1 MPFAFSSR
9 ALAVAGLSIL
19 PALFA
24 VGALIA
30 GWTSLAAIASGAAA
44 IGGAIAATIVAR
56 GEYSTLA
63 AATAATASH
72 PLGATDRLTEGQ
84 LRLFDNIPDPL
95 LHLGP
100 GRSVLAA
107 NRAARAL
114 FGPDLEDRDLAQVM
128 RQPEVLEAAEAV
140 LVGGPGREVQIQLAG
155 PADRH
160 FAVRIEPLAQAGAL
174 LLLHD
179 TTQLAKL
186 ERMRA
191 DFVANA
197 SHEIR
202 TPLASLVGFV
212 ETLQGPAKDDPT
224 ARATF
229 LNIMHDQARRMSRLV
244 DDLLSL
250 SRIELKEHTPPTAS
264 VDLAMT
270 IGALRTTLG
279 RQSEARRMPIVLD
292 LAPDLPRIVG
302 DADELM
308 QVFQNLIDNA
318 LKYGKAG
325 TEICVVAGIAAQI
338 PPSFPDPRRRAV
350 AVSVTDRGEGI
361 AREHLSRL
369 TERFYRVDVGRS
381 RDLGGTGLGLA
392 IVKHIVSHHQ
402 GALVIDS
409 EVGRGTT
416 FTVFLPIAE

>member
-1 MPFAFSSR
+1 MTRSLVV
-9 ALAVAGLSIL
+9 LAGMTAI
-19 PALFA
+19 
-24 VGALIA
+24 
-30 GWTSLAAIASGAAA
+30 AAIVAL
-44 IGGAIAATIVAR
+44 GAIAAGWIEGAVIGVAVAALGGVAGVVR
-56 GEYSTLA
+56 AGQGLGTA
-63 AATAATASH
+63 TTTAGAAT
-72 PLGATDRLTEGQ
+72 PGNQLGDVERLTEGQ

-95 LHLGP
+95 LHVAP
-100 GRSVLAA
+100 DRTVLAA
-107 NRAARAL
+107 NRAARGL
-114 FGPDLEDRDLAQVM
+114 FGPGLEDRDLAHVM
-128 RQPEVLEAAEAV
+128 RQPDVLESTEAV

-155 PADRH
+155 TAERH
-160 FAVRIEPLAQAGAL
+160 FAVRIEPLAHAGAL

-202 TPLASLVGFV
+202 TPLASLVGFI
-212 ETLQGPAKDDPT
+212 ETLRGPAKDDAA
-224 ARATF
+224 ARAKF
-229 LNIMHDQARRMSRLV
+229 LDIMHDQARRMARLV

-264 VDLAMT
+264 VDLAVSLA
-270 IGALRTTLG
+270 ALKATLD
-279 RQSEARRMPIVLD
+279 RQAEARRMPIVLD
-292 LAPDLPRIVG
+292 LPPGLPKIVG
-302 DADELM
+302 DADELT

-318 LKYGKAG
+318 IKYGKTG
-325 TEICVVAGIAAQI
+325 TEVRVAAGEAAQV
-338 PPSFPDPRRRAV
+338 PPSFPDPRQRAV
-350 AVSVTDRGEGI
+350 AVSVTDTGEGI

-392 IVKHIVSHHQ
+392 IVKHIVSHHR

-409 EVGRGTT
+409 DVGRGST
-416 FTVFLPIAE
+416 FTIFLPVAE

>member
-1 MPFAFSSR
+1 MTRSVVVLAGLTVLAAIVAAVAITAGST
-9 ALAVAGLSIL
+9 AVAGVAAVVAALCAVAIL
-19 PALFA
+19 AKAAAGFRDLPPS
-24 VGALIA
+24 VGA
-30 GWTSLAAIASGAAA
+30 
-44 IGGAIAATIVAR
+44 
-56 GEYSTLA
+56 
-63 AATAATASH
+63 TAPDH
-72 PLGATDRLTEGQ
+72 PLGDADRLTEGQ

-95 LHLGP
+95 LHVAP
-100 GRSVLAA
+100 DRTVLAA
-107 NRAARAL
+107 NRAARKL
-114 FGPDLEDRDLAQVM
+114 FGSGLEDRDLAHVM
-128 RQPEVLEAAEAV
+128 RQPDVLESTEAV

-155 PADRH
+155 MAEQH

-202 TPLASLVGFV
+202 TPLASLVGFI
-212 ETLQGPAKDDPT
+212 ETLRGPAKDDAE
-224 ARATF
+224 ARAKF
-229 LNIMHDQARRMSRLV
+229 LDIMHDQARRMGRLV

-264 VDLAMT
+264 VDLGVTLA
-270 IGALRTTLG
+270 ALKAALDRP
-279 RQSEARRMPIVLD
+279 SEARRMPIVLD
-292 LAPDLPRIVG
+292 LPSGLPKIAG
-302 DADELM
+302 DADELT

-318 LKYGKAG
+318 IKYGKAG
-325 TEICVVAGIAAQI
+325 TEVRVVAGEAAQV

-350 AVSVTDRGEGI
+350 AVSVTDTGEGI

-392 IVKHIVSHHQ
+392 IVKHIVSHHR
-402 GALVIDS
+402 GAMVVDS
-409 EVGRGTT
+409 EVGHGST
-416 FTVFLPIAE
+416 FTVFLPVAE

>member
-1 MPFAFSSR
+1 MNTNAVVVGTLTVVP
-9 ALAVAGLSIL
+9 ALATVAFLAGGW
-19 PALFA
+19 PAA
-24 VGALIA
+24 ATVAALV
-30 GWTSLAAIASGAAA
+30 AALCGAAA
-44 IGGAIAATIVAR
+44 AGYVTRRNDRASASLSENAIQ
-56 GEYSTLA
+56 
-63 AATAATASH
+63 H
-72 PLGATDRLTEGQ
+72 PLGMADRLSEGQ

-95 LHLGP
+95 LHIASD
-100 GRSVLAA
+100 RTVLAA

-114 FGPDLEDRDLAQVM
+114 FGSGLEDRDLAHVM
-128 RQPEVLEAAEAV
+128 RQPDVLEAAEAV
-140 LVGGPGREVQIQLAG
+140 LAGEPGREVQIQLAG
-155 PADRH
+155 PAERH
-160 FAVRIEPLAQAGAL
+160 FAVRLEPLAQAGAL

-202 TPLASLVGFV
+202 TPLASLVGFI
-212 ETLQGPAKDDPT
+212 ETLRGPARDDAE
-224 ARATF
+224 ARAKF
-229 LNIMHDQARRMSRLV
+229 LDIMQDQARRMARLV

-250 SRIELKEHTPPTAS
+250 SRIELREHMPPTGS
-264 VDLAMT
+264 IDIAMT
-270 IGALRTTLG
+270 LAALKTTLD
-279 RQSEARRMPIVLD
+279 RQAEARRMPIVLD
-292 LAPDLPRIVG
+292 LAAGLPEVIG
-302 DADELM
+302 DRDELT

-318 LKYGKAG
+318 LKYGKPG
-325 TEICVVAGIAAQI
+325 TEVRVTAGEAAQL

-350 AVSVTDRGEGI
+350 AVSVTDTGDGI

-392 IVKHIVSHHQ
+392 IVKHIVSHHR

-409 EVGRGTT
+409 EVGRGST
-416 FTVFLPIAE
+416 FTVYLPVVS

>member
-1 MPFAFSSR
+1 MTKRAVVLAGLT
-9 ALAVAGLSIL
+9 ALAAIVAAVAIAAGSTGIAGVAAVVA
-19 PALFA
+19 ALFA
-24 VGALIA
+24 IA
-30 GWTSLAAIASGAAA
+30 IVAKAATGFRDLPPSIGAAA
-44 IGGAIAATIVAR
+44 PD
-56 GEYSTLA
+56 
-63 AATAATASH
+63 H
-72 PLGATDRLTEGQ
+72 PLGAADRLTEGQ

-95 LHLGP
+95 LHVAP
-100 GRSVLAA
+100 DRTVLAA
-107 NRAARAL
+107 NRAARRL
-114 FGPDLEDRDLAQVM
+114 FGPGLEDRDLAHVM
-128 RQPEVLEAAEAV
+128 RQPDVLESTEAV

-155 PADRH
+155 TAEQH

-202 TPLASLVGFV
+202 TPLASLVGFI
-212 ETLQGPAKDDPT
+212 ETLRGPAKDDAV
-224 ARATF
+224 ARAKF
-229 LNIMHDQARRMSRLV
+229 LDIMHDQARRMGRLV

-264 VDLAMT
+264 VDLGVTLA
-270 IGALRTTLG
+270 ALKATLD
-279 RQSEARRMPIVLD
+279 RPSEARRMPIVLD
-292 LAPDLPRIVG
+292 LPTGLPKIAG
-302 DADELM
+302 DADELT

-318 LKYGKAG
+318 IKYGKAG
-325 TEICVVAGIAAQI
+325 TEVRVVAGEAAQV

-350 AVSVTDRGEGI
+350 AVSVTDTGEGI

-392 IVKHIVSHHQ
+392 IVKHIVSHHR

-409 EVGRGTT
+409 DVGRGST
-416 FTVFLPIAE
+416 FTVFLPVAE

>member
-1 MPFAFSSR
+1 MTKRAVVLAGLT
-9 ALAVAGLSIL
+9 ALAAFISAIATVTGSAGIAGVAAVLA
-19 PALFA
+19 ALFA
-24 VGALIA
+24 LAIVGKAAA
-30 GWTSLAAIASGAAA
+30 GFRDLPPSAGAAA
-44 IGGAIAATIVAR
+44 PG
-56 GEYSTLA
+56 
-63 AATAATASH
+63 H
-72 PLGATDRLTEGQ
+72 PLGAADRLTEGQ
-84 LRLFDNIPDPL
+84 LRLFENIPDPL
-95 LHLGP
+95 LHVAP
-100 GRSVLAA
+100 NRTVLAA
-107 NRAARAL
+107 NRAARKL
-114 FGPDLEDRDLAQVM
+114 FGSGLEDRDLAHVM
-128 RQPEVLEAAEAV
+128 RQPDVLESTEAV

-155 PADRH
+155 TAEQH

-202 TPLASLVGFV
+202 TPLASLVGFI
-212 ETLQGPAKDDPT
+212 ETLRGPAKDDAE
-224 ARATF
+224 ARAKF
-229 LNIMHDQARRMSRLV
+229 LDIMHDQARRMGRLV

-264 VDLAMT
+264 VDLGITLA
-270 IGALRTTLG
+270 ALKATLD

-292 LAPDLPRIVG
+292 LPSGLPKIAG
-302 DADELM
+302 DADELT

-318 LKYGKAG
+318 IKYGKSG
-325 TEICVVAGIAAQI
+325 TEVRVVAGEAAQI

-350 AVSVTDRGEGI
+350 AVSVTDTGDGI

-392 IVKHIVSHHQ
+392 IVKHIVSHHR

-409 EVGRGTT
+409 DVGRGST
-416 FTVFLPIAE
+416 FTVFLPVAE

>member
-1 MPFAFSSR
+1 MPDR
-9 ALAVAGLSIL
+9 AVVVAVLTIV
-19 PALFA
+19 PALLA
-24 VGALIA
+24 VGALAEGWMA
-30 GWTSLAAIASGAAA
+30 GALVAAVIAA
-44 IGGAIAATIVAR
+44 IGGGVAALIVAR
-56 GEYSTLA
+56 DARRT
-63 AATAATASH
+63 ATAPVTTANH
-72 PLGATDRLTEGQ
+72 PLDAADRLTEGQ

-95 LHLGP
+95 LHVAP
-100 GRSVLAA
+100 DRTVLAA
-107 NRAARAL
+107 NRAARSL
-114 FGPDLEDRDLAQVM
+114 FGPSLEDRDLAHVM
-128 RQPEVLEAAEAV
+128 RQPDVLESTEAV

-155 PADRH
+155 TAEQH

-202 TPLASLVGFV
+202 TPLASLMGFV
-212 ETLQGPAKDDPT
+212 ETLRGPAKDDAV
-224 ARATF
+224 ARTKF
-229 LNIMHDQARRMSRLV
+229 LDIMHDQARRMARLV

-264 VDLAMT
+264 VDLPLVLA
-270 IGALRTTLG
+270 ALKTTLD
-279 RQSEARRMPIVLD
+279 RQAEVRRMPIILD
-292 LAPDLPRIVG
+292 LAAALPKIVG
-302 DADELM
+302 DPDELT

-318 LKYGKAG
+318 LKYGKTG
-325 TEICVVAGIAAQI
+325 TEVRVVAGEAAQV

-350 AVSVTDRGEGI
+350 AVSVTDTGEGI
-361 AREHLSRL
+361 ARDHLSRL

-392 IVKHIVSHHQ
+392 IVKHIVSHHR

-409 EVGRGTT
+409 EVGRGST
-416 FTVFLPIAE
+416 FTIVLPVAE

>member
-1 MPFAFSSR
+1 MPDR
-9 ALAVAGLSIL
+9 AVVVAVLTIV
-19 PALFA
+19 PALLA
-24 VGALIA
+24 VGALAEGWMA
-30 GWTSLAAIASGAAA
+30 GALVAAVIAA
-44 IGGAIAATIVAR
+44 IGGGVAALIVAR
-56 GEYSTLA
+56 DARRT
-63 AATAATASH
+63 ATAPVTTANH
-72 PLGATDRLTEGQ
+72 PLDAADRLTEGQ

-95 LHLGP
+95 LHVAP
-100 GRSVLAA
+100 DRTVLAA
-107 NRAARAL
+107 NRAARSL
-114 FGPDLEDRDLAQVM
+114 FGPSLEDRDLAHVM
-128 RQPEVLEAAEAV
+128 RQPDVLESTEAV

-155 PADRH
+155 TAEQH

-202 TPLASLVGFV
+202 TPLASLMGFV
-212 ETLQGPAKDDPT
+212 ETLRGPAKDDAV
-224 ARATF
+224 ARTKF
-229 LNIMHDQARRMSRLV
+229 LDIMHDQARRMARLV

-264 VDLAMT
+264 VDLPLVLA
-270 IGALRTTLG
+270 ALKTTLD
-279 RQSEARRMPIVLD
+279 RQAEVRRMPIILD
-292 LAPDLPRIVG
+292 LAAALPKIVG
-302 DADELM
+302 DPDELT

-318 LKYGKAG
+318 LKYGKTG
-325 TEICVVAGIAAQI
+325 TEVRVVAGEAAQV

-350 AVSVTDRGEGI
+350 AVSVTDTGEGI
-361 AREHLSRL
+361 ARDHLSRL

-381 RDLGGTGLGLA
+381 RDLGGTGFGLA
-392 IVKHIVSHHQ
+392 IVKHIVSHHR

-409 EVGRGTT
+409 EVGRGST
-416 FTVFLPIAE
+416 FTIFLPVAE

>member
-1 MPFAFSSR
+1 MPDR
-9 ALAVAGLSIL
+9 AVVVAVLTIV
-19 PALFA
+19 PALLA
-24 VGALIA
+24 VGALAEGWMA
-30 GWTSLAAIASGAAA
+30 GALVAAVIAA
-44 IGGAIAATIVAR
+44 IGGGVAALIVAR
-56 GEYSTLA
+56 DARRT
-63 AATAATASH
+63 ATAPVTTANH
-72 PLGATDRLTEGQ
+72 PLDAADRLTEGQ

-95 LHLGP
+95 LHVAP
-100 GRSVLAA
+100 DRTVLAA
-107 NRAARAL
+107 NRAARSL
-114 FGPDLEDRDLAQVM
+114 FGPSLEDRDLAHVM
-128 RQPEVLEAAEAV
+128 RQPDVLESTEAV

-155 PADRH
+155 TAEQH

-202 TPLASLVGFV
+202 TPLASLMGFV
-212 ETLQGPAKDDPT
+212 ETLRGPAKDDAV
-224 ARATF
+224 ARTKF
-229 LNIMHDQARRMSRLV
+229 LDIMHDQARRMARLV

-264 VDLAMT
+264 VDLPLVLA
-270 IGALRTTLG
+270 ALKTTLD
-279 RQSEARRMPIVLD
+279 RQAEVRRMPIILD
-292 LAPDLPRIVG
+292 LAAALPKIVG
-302 DADELM
+302 DPDELT

-318 LKYGKAG
+318 LKYGKTG
-325 TEICVVAGIAAQI
+325 TEVRVVAGEAAQV

-350 AVSVTDRGEGI
+350 AVSVTDTGEGI
-361 AREHLSRL
+361 ARDHLSRL

-392 IVKHIVSHHQ
+392 IVKHIVSHHR

-409 EVGRGTT
+409 EVGRGST
-416 FTVFLPIAE
+416 FTIFLPVAE